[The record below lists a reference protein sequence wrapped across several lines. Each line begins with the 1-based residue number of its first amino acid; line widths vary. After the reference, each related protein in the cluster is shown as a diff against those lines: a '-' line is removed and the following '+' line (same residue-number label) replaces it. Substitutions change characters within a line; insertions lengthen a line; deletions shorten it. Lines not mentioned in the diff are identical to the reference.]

1 MSSSIDDRDVIVITS
16 DRNNQDGT
24 QTFLILDPCQPE
36 ENQDDPT
43 IEIVDLTAEVKN
55 TGQIAVVST
64 NSSTGALEITLTE
77 KAMEQQPENQEEEVD
92 QEIIDDDFK
101 IVKKELEEDVDIEEV
116 DYSDPPEFKPNVSQS
131 EEELNQED
139 EVEELNQE
147 DEVEDGALFIDD
159 VKTVEDPA
167 PDQTTAKTAEVA
179 DKVITETDNTLEQ
192 VKNMIEQAEIVI
204 NDTEFELNEAMEE
217 DDVKAVVETKDS
229 GNGVAVIHGQVLEV
243 PTSTAEAVETP
254 SQSQSELDSTNTA
267 LTLLELAGSTCRTGD
282 AESPTKVGEKA
293 KLIAVSSDEN
303 KDEKLTEVATLT
315 LPVTFS
321 SESTVEVDQS
331 SVSTLDPGVVRSAR
345 RLERLIEGDSP
356 CVTGRRLVST
366 KEIAEELDERTRQK
380 YPDLEPGRDYIF
392 AMKLAKRLANKIV
405 DKSDVE
411 NQETEGKFDPGSQ
424 KVGSIVGSSSKQEV
438 QKPQDS
444 TVIKTTKKS
453 LSKSL
458 SSDKIELLKI
468 LEDDPDD
475 PDSLEIPQAL
485 EKLVEQKPRISSK
498 RKSHFTPLLKLH
510 PELEK
515 ELALKQL
522 DDFKTTK
529 RKRNLTPKA
538 AARAEHNNNSSARK
552 KPKVSRNLVDS
563 STATADASQVTEF
576 LTVEGQEF
584 IGEQL
589 KDSKLIKQ
597 YSNKKLSRPETPPL
611 DLPMDLILNGVEDL
625 PEGNAKNKIFKAT
638 NPKRRKVELQIKKK
652 NHLANVLKRNK
663 PQKKRGRPPKKKP
676 ILPPDDMLTLELLH
690 KATTRQEKPKNGLDK
705 NDSVDKT
712 ETTEEKVDSSP
723 SSNKEEKT
731 PKIRKMREIDR
742 LLGDEGAINLLFA
755 IQEKQNAGGSTKR
768 GVLQSVRRKKKDLI
782 LRTKLVK
789 SAVLSMTNPS
799 TPEGAKISLRGQQPK
814 EDAGD
819 GHLDNSGRKMSVDS
833 HDSHSISS
841 PPPPDLFPFPAKIN
855 AEASRIIRRHSSSS
869 NYSSRS
875 NSPRRLSVD
884 GERVAVM
891 SPEPAVQEMG
901 QGDAAVSSANKLKAV
916 KSPATVSHK
925 LNVSEEKPK
934 QQSTPR
940 DKKPTMNRAQA
951 DKLARALLRPP
962 ANRRGRPRKIPLPMP
977 VAELDSSLAAV
988 LEHFTRNSE
997 NVDKNIPVEAV
1008 KKTTPAPV
1016 TPKGNNILKF
1026 FLGGRVL

>member
-1 MSSSIDDRDVIVITS
+1 MSSSIDDRDVIVITP
-16 DRNNQDGT
+16 DTNNQDGS
-24 QTFLILDPCQPE
+24 QTFLILDPCHSE
-36 ENQDDPT
+36 ENQEDPK
-43 IEIVDLTAEVKN
+43 IEIVDLSAEVKN

-64 NSSTGALEITLTE
+64 NSSTGALEITLTD
-77 KAMEQQPENQEEEVD
+77 KAMEQPENQDEEME
-92 QEIIDDDFK
+92 QEIIDDDTQSL
-101 IVKKELEEDVDIEEV
+101 KKEVEEDVDIEEIEC
-116 DYSDPPEFKPNVSQS
+116 SDPLEIKPNVSQS
-131 EEELNQED
+131 EEEQNQED
-139 EVEELNQE
+139 EAEE
-147 DEVEDGALFIDD
+147 GALYIDD
-159 VKTVEDPA
+159 VRTVEDPA
-167 PDQTTAKTAEVA
+167 PDQSISKTVESA

-192 VKNMIEQAEIVI
+192 VKSMIEQAEIVI
-204 NDTEFELNEAMEE
+204 NDTEFELNEAVEE
-217 DDVKAVVETKDS
+217 KEVKTVVETDDS
-229 GNGVAVIHGQVLEV
+229 GKGVAVIHGQVMEV
-243 PTSTAEAVETP
+243 PTSTAEAVAKP
-254 SQSQSELDSTNTA
+254 SQSELDSTNTA
-267 LTLLELAGSTCRTGD
+267 LTLLELAGSTCRTSS
-282 AESPTKVGEKA
+282 AESSVKVSEKA
-293 KLIAVSSDEN
+293 KLIAVSSDGD
-303 KDEKLTEVATLT
+303 KDEKLTQVATLT

-321 SESTVEVDQS
+321 SESAVEVDQT

-356 CVTGRRLVST
+356 CVMGRRSVST
-366 KEIAEELDERTRQK
+366 KEIAEELDERTKQK

-392 AMKLAKRLANKIV
+392 AMKLAHRLATKIV
-405 DKSDVE
+405 DKSEVE
-411 NQETEGKFDPGSQ
+411 NPDTEIKFDVDSV
-424 KVGSIVGSSSKQEV
+424 KVGSPVGSSSKQEGPKSQNSSV
-438 QKPQDS
+438 VKA
-444 TVIKTTKKS
+444 TKKS
-453 LSKSL
+453 LTKSL

-475 PDSLEIPQAL
+475 PGIPETPQAL

-529 RKRNLTPKA
+529 RKRVPTPKA
-538 AARAEHNNNSSARK
+538 AARAEHNNNSSGRK
-552 KPKVSRNLVDS
+552 KQKMSKSRNVVDS

-597 YSNKKLSRPETPPL
+597 YSNKRLSRPETPPL
-611 DLPMDLILNGVEDL
+611 DLPMDLILNGEE
-625 PEGNAKNKIFKAT
+625 EGNAKNKIFKAT
-638 NPKRRKVELQIKKK
+638 NPRRRKVELQIKKK
-652 NHLANVLKRNK
+652 NHYANVLKRNK

-690 KATTRQEKPKNGLDK
+690 KATTRPEKPKNGLDK
-705 NDSVDKT
+705 NDSPEKT
-712 ETTEEKVDSSP
+712 ETEVEKADASP
-723 SSNKEEKT
+723 SPVKEEKT

-768 GVLQSVRRKKKDLI
+768 GVLPSVRRKKKDLI
-782 LRTKLVK
+782 LKTKLVK

-799 TPEGAKISLRGQQPK
+799 TPEGTKISLRGQQPK
-814 EDAGD
+814 EDGGD
-819 GHLDNSGRKMSVDS
+819 NYLDTSARKMSVDS

-841 PPPPDLFPFPAKIN
+841 PPPADLFPFPAKIVP

-891 SPEPAVQEMG
+891 SPEPVQEAG
-901 QGDAAVSSANKLKAV
+901 QGDSANKLKAARATPQ
-916 KSPATVSHK
+916 SPTMSRK
-925 LNVSEEKPK
+925 LNTPTEEKPK
-934 QQSTPR
+934 LQSTPR
-940 DKKPTMNRAQA
+940 EKKLTMNRAQA

-977 VAELDSSLAAV
+977 DNDLDSSLAAV
-988 LEHFTRNSE
+988 LEDFTRNSE
-997 NVDKNIPVEAV
+997 NVDKNIPVEVV
-1008 KKTTPAPV
+1008 KKPTPAPPS
-1016 TPKGNNILKF
+1016 TPQGKYF
-1026 FLGGRVL
+1026 T